1 MPLDALL
8 RQIDQAVD
16 QGRLRP
22 LDAAFARFLAEQ
34 EGTGSAVAPM
44 LGALVSQQSGEG
56 HLCLDLSSLDAL
68 ADQLELPES
77 WHKVLLDAQ
86 ALTEQLNASAVV
98 ADEAQ
103 HSASPLVLDQGR
115 LYLRRYWDHERLVAS
130 EIQQRLL
137 TPVTPPPGLKQEL
150 LRLFPDD
157 GSGAVQWPRV
167 ACALAARGAF
177 TIITGGPGTGKTSAV
192 VRLLGL
198 LQTLQLA
205 QHSRPLRIRLA
216 APTGKAAARLNA
228 SIASQVAAL
237 DVSEAVRSAIPTD
250 VVTLHRLLGAHPESR
265 RFHHQTN
272 NRLHLDVLVID
283 EASMI
288 DLELMSA
295 VLAALPPETRLI
307 LIGDKDQLSSVEA
320 GAVLGD
326 LCSRAQAG
334 HYSND
339 TVQWLHQIS
348 GDDIAP
354 WASQDAI
361 ALDQHVAMLRLSHR
375 FDAASGIGH
384 LAMLVNQGD
393 VDEAVAL
400 LAQPSRD
407 LQWHATSGTEIL
419 RQIVLDERTGYR
431 HYLSELHVHRPG
443 LLASSDA
450 YDAWARHVLNAFTR
464 FQLLC
469 AVRGGPQGTI
479 AMNARVAELLHSHGA
494 IEAEHGWYE
503 GKPVMVTRND
513 YSLGL
518 MNGDVGI
525 ALRIPD
531 EGGNL
536 ALRVAFQTMSMEP
549 TGAGRVRFIPPSRLT
564 ALEPVYAMTVHKSQ
578 GSEFDHAVLILPEDV
593 GTWLT
598 RELIYTGITRA
609 RTRFGCCAS
618 LDALRQAIGQ
628 TTTRRSAL
636 KERLS
641 Q

>member
-77 WHKVLLDAQ
+77 WRKVLLDAP

-115 LYLRRYWDHERLVAS
+115 LYLRRYWNHERLVAS

-192 VRLLGL
+192 VSLLGL

-339 TVQWLHQIS
+339 TVQWLRQIT
-348 GDDIAP
+348 GDDVTP
-354 WASQDAI
+354 WASRDAI
-361 ALDQHVAMLRLSHR
+361 ALDQHVAMLRLSHPG
-375 FDAASGIGH
+375 DAASGIGH
-384 LAMLVNQGD
+384 LAMLVNQGN

-407 LQWHATSGTEIL
+407 LQWHATSGTEVL

-431 HYLSELHVHRPG
+431 HYLSELRAHRPG
-443 LLASSDA
+443 LRASSDA

-464 FQLLC
+464 LQMLC
-469 AVRGGPQGTI
+469 AVRGGPQGAI
-479 AMNARVAELLHSHGA
+479 AMNARVAELLHSHDA

-531 EGGNL
+531 EDGNL
-536 ALRVAFQTMSMEP
+536 TLRVAFQTMSMEP